1 MLGSRLKKL
10 RTDKKLTQLQVANK
24 VNISEARYN
33 LYENN
38 KRQPD
43 FELLKNL
50 AEVLETTTDYL
61 LGNDNTTKIINN
73 IIPDNELADKLSTLV
88 ENEKAK
94 ILFDKIGELNDSE
107 LDQFIDIANIIKK
120 VDKAKDEKSDEK

>member
-1 MLGSRLKKL
+1 MLGNRLKKL
-10 RTDKKLTQLQVANK
+10 RLEKKLTQLQIAQK

-43 FELLKNL
+43 YELLKSL

-61 LGNDNTTKIINN
+61 LGNDNTTKTISSV
-73 IIPDNELADKLSTLV
+73 IPDNELADKLSVLI
-88 ENEKAK
+88 ENEHAK
-94 ILFDKIGELNDSE
+94 VLFDKLGEL
-107 LDQFIDIANIIKK
+107 
-120 VDKAKDEKSDEK
+120 SDEELNQVADIVNIVTKIDKTKDKK

>member
-1 MLGSRLKKL
+1 MLGNRLKKL
-10 RTDKKLTQLQVANK
+10 RLEKKLTQLQIAQK

-43 FELLKNL
+43 YELLKSL

-61 LGNDNTTKIINN
+61 LGNDNTTKTISSV
-73 IIPDNELADKLSTLV
+73 IPDNELADKLSVLI
-88 ENEKAK
+88 ENKR
-94 ILFDKIGELNDSE
+94 ISLLFDKLGELNDSE

-120 VDKAKDEKSDEK
+120 EDKSKDDKLDKK

>member
-1 MLGSRLKKL
+1 MLGNRLKKL
-10 RTDKKLTQLQVANK
+10 RTEKGLTQLQIANK

-38 KRQPD
+38 RRQPD
-43 FELLKNL
+43 YELLKSL

-61 LGNDNTTKIINN
+61 LGNDSTTKTINN
-73 IIPDNELADKLSTLV
+73 VIPDEELADKLTLLV

-94 ILFDKIGELNDSE
+94 FLFDKLGELTDEELNQVADIVNVIAKFDKSE
-107 LDQFIDIANIIKK
+107 KK
-120 VDKAKDEKSDEK
+120 